1 MNTNTIINQLGGN
14 KFQTMTG
21 ANMFVATENGIQFSF
36 KGCKTANKC
45 RITLR
50 SDDTYNVEFFKL
62 NRKEG
67 TCPLTK
73 EIEMV
78 YAENLQNVFESATG
92 LYVTL

>member
-14 KFQTMTG
+14 KFQAMTG

-50 SDDTYNVEFFKL
+50 SDDKL